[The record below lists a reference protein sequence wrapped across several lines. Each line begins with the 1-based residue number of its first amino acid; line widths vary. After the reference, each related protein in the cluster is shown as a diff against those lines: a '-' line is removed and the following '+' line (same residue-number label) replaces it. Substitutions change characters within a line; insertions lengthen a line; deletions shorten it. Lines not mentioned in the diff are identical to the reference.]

1 MGNQLSNSRT
11 TLRNFVMA
19 GSSFF
24 ALLDD
29 IATLLDDISLM
40 SKVAAKKSASV
51 LSDDLAVNAEQVTG
65 MKADRELPVVWA
77 VFKGSLKNKAILV
90 PCALILNALLPAA
103 VGWLLMAG
111 GAYLCYEGFEAIKDK
126 LSRTDVADKG
136 APKKVKPKS
145 PDELAA
151 YEKRKI
157 SGAVRTDF
165 ILSAEI
171 IVITLNIVAEAP
183 MFQQIA
189 TLVLIAVIMTVGVYG
204 LVAGIVRMDD
214 AGLILVDSS
223 STGTWGTFV
232 RALGR
237 GLLAAAPL
245 LMKTLSWVGTIAM
258 FLVGGAFV
266 ADGVE
271 PLKHYVEALVSGSG
285 FWESAAT
292 LGLHCAIGVVV
303 GMAAAL
309 VVNGVTTLRGKL
321 AK

>member
-1 MGNQLSNSRT
+1 
-11 TLRNFVMA
+11 MA

-77 VFKGSLKNKAILV
+77 VFKGSLRNKAILV
-90 PCALILNALLPAA
+90 PCALILNAIFPAA
-103 VGWLLMAG
+103 VGWLLMVG
-111 GAYLCYEGFEAIKDK
+111 GAYLCYEGFEAIQDK
-126 LSRTDVADKG
+126 LSRDKG
-136 APKKVKPKS
+136 MEETTKKVKPRS
-145 PDELAA
+145 PEELAA

-183 MFQQIA
+183 IFQQIA
-189 TLVLIAVIMTVGVYG
+189 TLVLIAIIMTVGVYG

-214 AGLILVDSS
+214 AGLILVKSS
-223 STGTWGTFV
+223 STGSWGKVV

-237 GLLAAAPL
+237 GLLSAAPL
-245 LMKTLSWVGTIAM
+245 LMKGLSWVGTIAM
-258 FLVGGAFV
+258 FLVGGAFITE
-266 ADGVE
+266 GIQ
-271 PLKHYVEALVSGSG
+271 PLEHYVKTLVSGSG
-285 FWESAAT
+285 LWESIFT
-292 LGLHCAIGVVV
+292 VGIHCVVGVVI
-303 GMAAAL
+303 GMVLAL
-309 VVNGVTTLRGKL
+309 AMNGVTTLRERLTNNGI
-321 AK
+321 

>member
-1 MGNQLSNSRT
+1 
-11 TLRNFVMA
+11 MA

-29 IATLLDDISLM
+29 ISTLLDDISLM

-126 LSRTDVADKG
+126 LSRNDGADEGPTRKI
-136 APKKVKPKS
+136 KPKS
-145 PDELAA
+145 PEELAA

-189 TLVLIAVIMTVGVYG
+189 TLVLIAIIMTVGVYG

-214 AGLILVDSS
+214 AGLILVKSS
-223 STGTWGTFV
+223 SNGTWGNVV
-232 RALGR
+232 RATGR
-237 GLLAAAPL
+237 GLLTAAPM
-245 LMKTLSWVGTIAM
+245 LMKTLSWVGTVAM
-258 FLVGGAFV
+258 FLVGGSFV
-266 ADGVE
+266 ADGIE
-271 PLKHYVEALVSGSG
+271 PLKHYVEDLVSGG
-285 FWESAAT
+285 GVWEFAST
-292 LGLHCAIGVVV
+292 LGVHCLIGVVIGLAV
-303 GMAAAL
+303 AL
-309 VVNGVTTLRGKL
+309 VVDSITALRAKL
-321 AK
+321 NK